1 MLFGRACFSP
11 LVASDALSVPSRSL
25 TRTVRRTGSSQR
37 AQCYLQRRTEAQQS
51 TRHRQLISRCSAKAN
66 VRDSRVI
73 TMPKGTDSIS
83 RPEPVAATTHPHCFF
98 CCGTAGARVPER
110 MRQRRAGIH
119 CSGTERAG
127 FSDYVVFDTLPVC
140 EAGHRDGEMAPKGPT
155 QRSHCHCSAM
165 RFHFCETAKIM

>member
-73 TMPKGTDSIS
+73 SMPKGTDSIS

-98 CCGTAGARVPER
+98 CCGTAGACVPES

-127 FSDYVVFDTLPVC
+127 FSDYVVSDTLPVC

-155 QRSHCHCSAM
+155 QRSHCHCSAV
-165 RFHFCETAKIM
+165 

>member
-1 MLFGRACFSP
+1 MP
-11 LVASDALSVPSRSL
+11 SDSRR
-25 TRTVRRTGSSQR
+25 RTVRRTCSSQR
-37 AQCYLQRRTEAQQS
+37 AQYYLQRRTLCAAAP
-51 TRHRQLISRCSAKAN
+51 HRQLISRCSAKAN

-98 CCGTAGARVPER
+98 CCGTAGACVPET
-110 MRQRRAGIH
+110 MRQRRAGTH

-127 FSDYVVFDTLPVC
+127 FSDYVVSDTLPVC

-155 QRSHCHCSAM
+155 QRSHCHCSAVIP
-165 RFHFCETAKIM
+165 FCETATEYGLF